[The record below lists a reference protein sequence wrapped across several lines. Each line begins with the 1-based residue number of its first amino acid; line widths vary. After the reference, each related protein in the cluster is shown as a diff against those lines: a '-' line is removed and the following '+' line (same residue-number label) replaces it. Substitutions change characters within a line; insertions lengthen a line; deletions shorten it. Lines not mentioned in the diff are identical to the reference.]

1 MKKKLVLLSDIHG
14 NAPALCSVID
24 REGFNAEYVILGDLM
39 GLMSY
44 PKDTVDIIRQLQ
56 GHVLAGNHDKAIFHH
71 GEGHV
76 NSDQLSAFEFNHTM
90 EKLSY
95 DDIEWMRS
103 LPYFEVVK
111 MAGNRICLTHAMPW
125 PEKASGYES
134 GNAGVPKGNVPHFA
148 SIVADDY
155 EYVFH
160 GHTHEQYSLDASRW
174 GHDVHFVNPG
184 TLGYEDR
191 YAVVNTETGNVSLKQ
206 VESTYDEVKSHIK
219 EVLPSVA
226 PSVEMWL

>member
-1 MKKKLVLLSDIHG
+1 MSEYVLISDIHG
-14 NAPALCSVID
+14 NAPALRSVID
-24 REGFNAEYVILGDLM
+24 REGFNAEYVFLGDLM

-95 DDIEWMRS
+95 DDIEWMRR
-103 LPYFEVVK
+103 LPFMEVWQDGS
-111 MAGNRICLTHAMPW
+111 ARIAAAHAIPW
-125 PEKASGYES
+125 PEKASGYEA

-155 EYVFH
+155 DFVFV
-160 GHTHEQYSLDASRW
+160 GHSHEQFSLDASRW